1 MSGLASQVEAIE
13 LQSVLLQLAAL
24 LGAAWTA
31 ITSPFAVFGPEQP
44 LTNALFLVSL
54 SLLAYNIVAQ
64 APRQ

>member
-1 MSGLASQVEAIE
+1 ME
-13 LQSVLLQLAAL
+13 LQAVLLQLVAL
-24 LGAAWTA
+24 LGTAWTA